1 MIQEVLH
8 QIVIVTSVAEV
19 VQDQEIV
26 AVEIEDVVHVRLD
39 QEHVHQDLD
48 VDHQEIVEKK
58 RNATR
63 KGNMI
68 EREGEKD
75 YQI

>member
-1 MIQEVLH
+1 MIQGVPR
-8 QIVIVTSVAEV
+8 QIVIVTSVAEA

-26 AVEIEDVVHVRLD
+26 AVEIVDVDHVRQD
-39 QEHVHQDLD
+39 QEHVLPDLV

-63 KGNMI
+63 RGNMI
-68 EREGEKD
+68 ESEEEKD

>member
-26 AVEIEDVVHVRLD
+26 AVEIVDVVHVRLD

-68 EREGEKD
+68 EREGERD

>member
-8 QIVIVTSVAEV
+8 QIVIVINVAEV

-26 AVEIEDVVHVRLD
+26 AVEIEDVDHVQLD
-39 QEHVHQDLD
+39 QEHVRQDLD
-48 VDHQEIVEKK
+48 VDHQEIVVKK
-58 RNATR
+58 RNVTR
-63 KGNMI
+63 RGNMI
-68 EREGEKD
+68 VREEEKD